1 MTDMDAIRQ
10 ILAERISELEKRDAT
25 RELLLKEA
33 QANCDGLEEERDTQ
47 EALKDAVRIELAA
60 ANAKIAELRGV
71 LKWVG
76 EVYPSMNRESG
87 GAVVHMTWEEWN
99 TMRLAL
105 GLKEQPARDTR
116 KRRVMEGTA

>member
-1 MTDMDAIRQ
+1 MDAIRQ
-10 ILAERISELEKRDAT
+10 TFAERIAELEKRDAT

-47 EALKDAVRIELAA
+47 EALKDAVRIELSTAH
-60 ANAKIAELRGV
+60 AKIAELRDA

-99 TMRLAL
+99 AMRLAL

-116 KRRVMEGTA
+116 KRRIREGTE

>member
-1 MTDMDAIRQ
+1 MDAIRQ
-10 ILAERISELEKRDAT
+10 TLAERISELET
-25 RELLLKEA
+25 
-33 QANCDGLEEERDTQ
+33 ERDTQ

-76 EVYPSMNRESG
+76 EVYPSMNRESD

-99 TMRLAL
+99 AMRLAL
-105 GLKEQPARDTR
+105 GLKAQLAARDTR
-116 KRRVMEGTA
+116 KRRGMEGSA